1 MELRHL
7 RYFCAVAEE
16 QNFTSAARSLHV
28 TQSGVSGQIKDL
40 ERELGVALLRREQRG
55 VTLTPEGEVFLREAQ
70 DILARIKHATD
81 IVARV
86 SQGKFSELRIGICG
100 TAAPPFLPPLIRKF
114 KERHPGVLVS
124 LKDIEP
130 VRQPSALADSEI
142 DIAFAREIPAEFR
155 KTLGREIYFSEPVVA
170 ALPLGH
176 KLCDSNTIQ
185 LKQLSGERIILYS
198 REAAP
203 KLFDEIVAMC
213 KRAKF
218 SPNIVDTPRQE
229 QTILAMVEAGEGI
242 ALAPASLRNLRPAGV
257 SFKPLHDKRCQVNVM
272 LAWRQGDTDAIR
284 DGFLNLLRKSRSN
297 IERAMQ
303 ESPARV

>member
-16 QNFTSAARSLHV
+16 QSFTSAARRLHV
-28 TQSGVSGQIKDL
+28 SQSGVSGQVRKL
-40 ERELGVALLRREQRG
+40 EAELGVTLLRRNQRD
-55 VTLTPEGEVFLREAQ
+55 VALTPEGAMFLREAQ
-70 DILARIKHATD
+70 EILARVKQAEEM
-81 IVARV
+81 VARV
-86 SQGKFSELRIGICG
+86 SQSQHGNLRIGICG
-100 TAAPPFLPPLIRKF
+100 TAAPPFLPPIIREYK
-114 KERHPGVLVS
+114 KRHPGVIVS

-142 DIAFAREIPAEFR
+142 DIAFAREIPATFR
-155 KTLGREIYFSEPVVA
+155 KTLGSEIYFTEPIIA
-170 ALPLGH
+170 AVPRGH
-176 KLCDSNTIQ
+176 ELYDSNPIQ
-185 LKQLSGERIILYS
+185 LKQLSAERIILYS
-198 REAAP
+198 REGAP

-242 ALAPASLRNLRPAGV
+242 ALAPASLRNVRSNGV
-257 SFKPLHDKRCQVNVM
+257 SFKTLRDKKCQVNVL
-272 LAWRQGDTDAIR
+272 LAWRQNDPNAIR
-284 DGFLNLLRKSRSN
+284 DGFLNLLRKSQPD

-303 ESPARV
+303 EPTM